1 MARLFFES
9 MECKMWEK
17 SEPGTSQ
24 SFVKND
30 TYTTMTTEV
39 ITFTSAIYYYEDL
52 AVMVGKEKRF
62 NDYYYNI
69 IVSSNSLGKSWPLIS
84 IPAKLNI
91 QIKRLTSNLFFVI
104 GTSDG
109 DIRDGSQVSFCK
121 LKPSQQVD
129 EITLNF
135 SKLDKIEYQLNNH
148 LIISYHEIL
157 NDNVR
162 DENAKILYTFSLY
175 NPEGKLVKNIFEY
188 YNTDEFYYYYK
199 IIGDIVMAYKVDKAT
214 KDENITLFDMK
225 KLIVNTDFNGA
236 LG

>member
-24 SFVKND
+24 SFVKNEN
-30 TYTTMTTEV
+30 YTVMSTEV
-39 ITFTSAIYYYEDL
+39 ITFTSTIYYYEDL

-69 IVSSNSLGKSWPLIS
+69 VISSVSLGKMWPLIS
-84 IPAKLNI
+84 IPSKLNI

-104 GTSDG
+104 GTAEQHG
-109 DIRDGSQVSFCK
+109 DSSQVSFCK

-135 SKLDKIEYQLNNH
+135 TKLEKIEYQLNSH
-148 LIISYHEIL
+148 VLINYHEVL
-157 NDNVR
+157 GTTSDS
-162 DENAKILYTFSLY
+162 KTLHTFSLY
-175 NPEGKLVKNIFEY
+175 NPEGRLIKNIFEY
-188 YNTDEFYYYYK
+188 YNTDDFYYYYK
-199 IIGDIVMAYKVDKAT
+199 IIGNMVMAYKVEKRT
-214 KDENITLFDMK
+214 KEENVTMHDLT
-225 KLIVNTDFNGA
+225 KLIGNTDFNA
-236 LG
+236 PLA

>member
-24 SFVKND
+24 SFIKND
-30 TYTTMTTEV
+30 NFTVMSTEV
-39 ITFTSAIYYYEDL
+39 ITFTSTIYYYEDL
-52 AVMVGKEKRF
+52 AVMVGKEKRY

-69 IVSSNSLGKSWPLIS
+69 IVSSSSLGKTWPLIS

-104 GTSDG
+104 GTAESEADS
-109 DIRDGSQVSFCK
+109 SQVSFCK

-135 SKLDKIEYQLNNH
+135 SKLEKIEYQQNNH
-148 LIISYHEIL
+148 VIISYQEIL
-157 NDNVR
+157 KDTVH
-162 DENAKILYTFSLY
+162 EEISKTLYTFSLY

-188 YNTDEFYYYYK
+188 YNTDPFYYYYK
-199 IIGDIVMAYKVDKAT
+199 IIGDIVMAYKVDKKT
-214 KDENITLFDMK
+214 KDENITLFDLK
-225 KLIVNTDFNGA
+225 KLIVDSDFNGT
-236 LG
+236 LS